1 MGLLLTIDSYNSVV
15 FASTGTNAYWPLLVK
30 ESLLDPASTIE
41 PYMPQDNLRLFF
53 NGISYGPSIV
63 RGGEDEYKG
72 EYPAIDEALRL
83 KNIYA
88 SGGLQRLENHDCLKA
103 YTTQFQP
110 RGSVL
115 LVTTNDTMLDHAVA
129 SFGANYTT
137 QYWIC
142 GDSRC
147 DNSFDSTEEAKNLW
161 GT

>member
-1 MGLLLTIDSYNSVV
+1 MMGLLLTIDSYNSVV
-15 FASTGTNAYWPLLVK
+15 FASTGTNVYWPLLVK
-30 ESLLDPASTIE
+30 ESLLDPASDIE
-41 PYMPQDNLRLFF
+41 PYMPRSDFSLFI
-53 NGISYGPSIV
+53 NGDSHDPSIV
-63 RGGEDEYKG
+63 QGGKD
-72 EYPAIDEALRL
+72 EYPAIDEAKRL
-83 KNIYA
+83 KDIYA
-88 SGGLQRLENHDCLKA
+88 TGGLQRLENIDCLKA

-129 SFGANYTT
+129 SFGGNYTT